1 MFTATLRG
9 MLAHKVRLA
18 LTIAS
23 IALGV
28 AFLAGTL
35 VLTDTMHLAF
45 DQLFGKVSAGTD
57 AVVRT
62 KAAYSQT
69 EGISTSRAPIP
80 ATVVDRVRAV
90 NGVRTA
96 EGTVSG
102 YALLTDN
109 NGRAVLTSGGAPTM
123 GYSLAADTALRGD
136 VKLLSG
142 NAPSGPHQ
150 VAIDATSAEKHH
162 IAVGSTIKVLFQG
175 PTQEFTV
182 VGTVGFGNEKNL
194 GGTTGAYFD
203 AATAQQVLG
212 APGLFESINVSS
224 DAGVPPAELAQR
236 INAVLPQGAEAVT
249 GATVVKESTD
259 AVNKDLKFVGIVF
272 LIFAGIAL
280 FVGSF
285 IIWNTFTMTITQ
297 RSREIALLR
306 AIGATRRQVNRSLIV
321 EALLLGAI
329 ASAIG
334 IALGLLVAKGLQL
347 LMDSVGFT
355 LPSTSMQVQPRTI
368 WLCLLVGIL
377 VTVVAALVPA
387 YRATKVLPIEAL
399 RDAVPGAGN
408 ASRKRVAA
416 GVVVTGLGLAGLF
429 TTLYGGLTMKLF
441 GPSLLAIIVGVLM
454 LLPIAARPL
463 ASLIGVPLRWRGL
476 PGELARQNAMRNP
489 RRTSST
495 AAALMVGLTLV
506 VSMGVFASSLKA
518 SFTDIVGDSTNAE
531 LFVTPSSAQAPGFG
545 PEVIKVAQGV
555 SGVDEVTASGWGQAR
570 FNGTASSYSAIDPAT
585 ADAGLNLR
593 LSSGSVD
600 DLGTNGVVV
609 AQKAAT
615 THGWKVGTVIH
626 SEFAETGKH
635 DLRVVGI
642 YDSKGWIS
650 DDYVISI
657 AAQTAVAGPQLIA
670 SGLVT
675 LADGA
680 DIGNVQSAISDAL
693 ANHPDA
699 KVLDRKGFEKEAGGF
714 IDQLLTFVTVM
725 LLLAVV
731 IALLGIVNTLVL
743 SVFERTRELGL
754 LRAVGMTQAQVR
766 AMVRWESV
774 VISLIG
780 AVAGAALGIGLGLGL
795 SQALADEGIKSI
807 SVPGLQ
813 VTLYVV
819 LAAVAGVLA
828 AIGPARSAA
837 KVDVLKAVV
846 AD

>member
-18 LTIAS
+18 LTVAS

-35 VLTDTMHLAF
+35 VLTDTMRLAF

-57 AVVRT
+57 AVVRAE
-62 KAAYSQT
+62 AAYSQS

-80 ATVVDRVRAV
+80 ASVLNQVRQVD
-90 NGVRTA
+90 GVRTA
-96 EGTVSG
+96 EGAVSG

-109 NGRAVLTSGGAPTM
+109 GGKAVLTSGGAPTL
-123 GYSLAADTALRGD
+123 GYSLPADPSLRGD

-142 NAPSGPHQ
+142 NAPSGAHQ
-150 VAIDATSAEKHH
+150 VAIDATSAEEHH
-162 IAVGSTIKVLFQG
+162 IALGSTIKVLFRG

-182 VGTVGFGNEKNL
+182 VGTVGFGGEKNL

-203 AATAQQVLG
+203 SATAQQVLG
-212 APGLFESINVSS
+212 APGFFDAINVSA
-224 DAGVPPAELAQR
+224 DAGVAPAELVQR
-236 INAVLPQGAEAVT
+236 IDAVLPDGTEAVT

-259 AVNKDLKFVGIVF
+259 AVNEDLRFVGILF
-272 LIFAGIAL
+272 MIFAGIAL

-321 EALLLGAI
+321 EALLLGVL
-329 ASAIG
+329 ASSVGIG
-334 IALGLLVAKGLQL
+334 LGLLVAKGLKV
-347 LMDSVGFT
+347 LMDVVGFS

-368 WLCLLVGIL
+368 IVSLLVGTL

-387 YRATKVLPIEAL
+387 YRATKVLPVEAL
-399 RDAVPGAGN
+399 REAVPGSGN
-408 ASRKRVAA
+408 PSRKRIISGA
-416 GVVVTGLGLAGLF
+416 VVTVAGLTGLF
-429 TTLYGGLTMKLF
+429 TTLYADATMKLF

-454 LLPIAARPL
+454 LLPAAARPL
-463 ASLIGVPLRWRGL
+463 ASLIGVPLRLRGL

-518 SFTDIVGDSTNAE
+518 SFGDVIGDSVNAD
-531 LFVTPSSAQAPGFG
+531 LFVTPSSTQAPGFS
-545 PEVIKVAQGV
+545 PEVINAVKAVPGVGAVA
-555 SGVDEVTASGWGQAR
+555 ASGWGEAR
-570 FNGTASSYSAIDPAT
+570 FNGADSSYAAVDPAT
-585 ADAGLNLR
+585 AAEGLNLG
-593 LSSGSVD
+593 LSAGSVSA
-600 DLGTNGVVV
+600 LGLNGVVV
-609 AQKAAT
+609 SQSAAT
-615 THGWKVGTVIH
+615 SHGWKMGDVIKG
-626 SEFAETGKH
+626 EFAATGAH
-635 DLRVVGI
+635 DLKVVGI
-642 YDSKGWIS
+642 YNTKGWIG
-650 DDYVISI
+650 DDFIISI
-657 AAQTAVAGPQLIA
+657 AAQTAAAGQQLTA
-670 SGLVT
+670 SGLVK
-675 LADGA
+675 LAPGA
-680 DIGNVQSAISDAL
+680 DQATVQQAITAAMAD
-693 ANHPDA
+693 HPDA
-699 KVLDRKGFEKEAGGF
+699 KVLDRKGYEKEASGF
-714 IDQLLTFVTVM
+714 IDKLLTFVTVM
-725 LLLAVV
+725 LLLAVL

-754 LRAVGMTQAQVR
+754 LRAVGMTRAQVR

-780 AVAGAALGIGLGLGL
+780 ALAGAALGIGLGLGL
-795 SQALADEGIKSI
+795 SQALADEGIKAISI
-807 SVPGLQ
+807 PGLQ